1 MFKSMSRIHK
11 VDQFSIKIFNQGSV
25 SNSYIWILSKSAF
38 ASILDEYQS
47 PIQITDSVITKTEES
62 LNFIIVVAG
71 LNSAS

>member
-25 SNSYIWILSKSAF
+25 GNIYIWILSKSAF

-47 PIQITDSVITKTEES
+47 PIQIADSVITKTEES
-62 LNFIIVVAG
+62 LNFIILVAG
-71 LNSAS
+71 LNSTS